1 MSPATISRR
10 PTDTSAGGIIA
21 LGLGVKRWSI
31 AECQSKLILLSQRVF
46 TRDSGLSAS
55 LARVTGGWSDTI
67 VRAARVLWCD
77 SIYDGKKLEAVI
89 QDAFGKDDL
98 LAARGF
104 DDVKVAVTATT
115 GSSPPCTI
123 FTNYDKRQHPKERA
137 YGWPDHEL
145 ASRVCIWEA

>member
-1 MSPATISRR
+1 MSSATICRCPADS
-10 PTDTSAGGIIA
+10 PAGGIIA

-31 AECQSKLILLSQRVF
+31 AECQSKLTLLSQRVF
-46 TRDSGLSAS
+46 SQDSGLGAS
-55 LARVTGGWSDTI
+55 LARITGGWSETI
-67 VRAARVLWCD
+67 VRVARVFWCD
-77 SIYDGKKLEAVI
+77 SIYDGTTLEAVI
-89 QDAFGKDDL
+89 QDAFGTDDL
-98 LAARGF
+98 LAARGS